1 MGLCRHRRAPRSE
14 LAACHGVEA
23 GTTVGKQRFENFS
36 FGYNAQPSYNFG
48 STLVARMWLA
58 YMALTPRWLAQSLFV
73 FQRKRA
79 EQP

>member
-1 MGLCRHRRAPRSE
+1 MNTLGDIGRCFLKS
-14 LAACHGVEA
+14 
-23 GTTVGKQRFENFS
+23 RFDDYS

-73 FQRKRA
+73 FLRKREA
-79 EQP
+79 EQM